1 MNQQIGVSDK
11 ELAKEV
17 REMVRLLN
25 ELLEQASSRGLTVD
39 LSINTVYKNIHS
51 VAVNKIIQKL

>member
-1 MNQQIGVSDK
+1 M
-11 ELAKEV
+11 ELYNFHKKREYFEV
-17 REMVRLLN
+17 LN